1 MVFLAD
7 INAPYSPFS
16 QCLCTVHE
24 TPISVNKKRMRTT
37 IHIMRE
43 FSLRMFTDILWK
55 ASKGIFDISALILDS
70 AFASKRDLNF
80 TTLPHSPPIS
90 DLIGYNGSKNVFPE
104 WKETSDSPIGALWG
118 YHVLTS
124 L

>member
-1 MVFLAD
+1 M
-7 INAPYSPFS
+7 
-16 QCLCTVHE
+16 
-24 TPISVNKKRMRTT
+24 K
-37 IHIMRE
+37 E

-55 ASKGIFDISALILDS
+55 ASKGIFDISALIRDS

-104 WKETSDSPIGALWG
+104 WKETSDSRPFRLGLYGDIKCAHRFEIHPYLQ
-118 YHVLTS
+118 
-124 L
+124 